1 MRIPTT
7 EEVTRELAR
16 RNFGEY
22 VELVH
27 DGRYTHGRFTRYLTD
42 KVQEFIEAKTGNAYD
57 ILVLSVPPQHSK
69 STTIT
74 ESLPAWYLGKYPT
87 HRVVEISYNDD
98 FAKLFTRRNHE
109 KIERYGWQ
117 LFCTKIGTPDTA
129 NEFQLDNGVGS
140 FISRGIDSGITG
152 RPCELM
158 IIDDPIKN
166 RSDADSETMRAKLYD
181 EWLNSYKSRL
191 AVGAKVIVIMTRWH
205 KQDLAGQLIQT
216 ERNVTVINFPVE
228 CLTES
233 DALGRSLGDTLFP
246 EPPVGKDKA
255 WWNDFK
261 QSYITTQGS
270 RALNALYY
278 GTPSSDEGGIFRRS
292 WFMASLY
299 KGTPDVGYT
308 VISVDA
314 TFKDGKNS
322 DFVSIQAW
330 GKMGSDCYLLH
341 RVKRIM
347 GFVDT
352 VEEVRKMISRFP
364 DYNAIYIEDKANGSA
379 IIDVLRRK
387 YRAVIP
393 VQPEGGKEARASAIA
408 PMVEA
413 LNVHLKDTDGDM
425 IDECCD
431 FPNSDHDDDVDC
443 MSQALN
449 KLRNI
454 IVLPNTVKAYDE
466 YDPLE
471 YEDQLESVL
480 GYTGR

>member
-1 MRIPTT
+1 MQIPTT
-7 EEVTRELAR
+7 EEVLQELAR
-16 RNFGEY
+16 RNFGDY
-22 VELVH
+22 VEYIH
-27 DGRYTHGRFTRYLTD
+27 EGRYIHGKFTRYLT
-42 KVQEFIEAKTGNAYD
+42 KQVQDFIEAKTGNAYD
-57 ILVLSVPPQHSK
+57 ILILSVPPQHGK

-74 ESLPAWYLGKYPT
+74 ESLPSWYLGKNPT
-87 HRVVEISYNDD
+87 HRVIEISYNDD
-98 FAKLFTRRNHE
+98 FASMFTRRNHE
-109 KIERYGWQ
+109 KIERAGQ
-117 LFCTKIGTPDTA
+117 TLFGITIGSPDTA
-129 NEFQLDNGVGS
+129 TEFELSNGIGS
-140 FISRGIDSGITG
+140 FISRGINSGITG
-152 RPCELM
+152 KPAELM
-158 IIDDPIKN
+158 IIDDPVKN
-166 RSDADSETMRAKLYD
+166 RADADSETMRAKLYD

-191 AVGAKVIVIMTRWH
+191 ANGAKVILIMTRWH
-205 KQDLAGQLIQT
+205 KQDLAGMLMQT
-216 ERNVTVINFPVE
+216 ERNVTVLNFPVE

-233 DALGRSLGDTLFP
+233 DALGRRFGDTLFP
-246 EPPVGKDKA
+246 ESPVSKDKA
-255 WWNDFK
+255 WWADFK

-270 RALNALYY
+270 RALNSLYY
-278 GTPSSDEGGIFRRS
+278 GNPTNDEGGIFRRQ
-292 WFMASLY
+292 WFMQNLY
-299 KGTPDVGYT
+299 QGVPDVGYT

-322 DFVSIQAW
+322 DFVAIQVW

-352 VEEVRKMISRFP
+352 IEEIGRVIGLYP

-408 PMVEA
+408 PMAEA
-413 LNVHLKDTDGDM
+413 GNVHLRGTDGDM

-431 FPNSDHDDDVDC
+431 FPNSDHDDQVDA

-454 IVLPNTVKAYDE
+454 IVVPNVKRVYDE
-466 YDPLE
+466 DDPLE
-471 YEDQLESVL
+471 YEDQLGSVL